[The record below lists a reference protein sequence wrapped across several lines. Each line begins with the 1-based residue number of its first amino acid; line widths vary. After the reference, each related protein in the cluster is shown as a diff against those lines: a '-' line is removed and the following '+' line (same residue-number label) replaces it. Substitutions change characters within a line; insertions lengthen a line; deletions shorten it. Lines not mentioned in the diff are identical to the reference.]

1 MKVFGSFA
9 TSIAW
14 EIIESLLEDEA
25 MAPLVDLSTCYT
37 ITQFKASSSNM
48 IGLAILGPKVL
59 LGVLQKCII

>member
-14 EIIESLLEDEA
+14 EITESLLEDEA
-25 MAPLVDLSTCYT
+25 PAHLVDPSTCST